1 MRKTLIILVSLY
13 LGGLLGTVSLAQ
25 INKVKYVKRYYD
37 PVLKEMSEKA
47 KKEKAQRDS
56 ITAAIRLR
64 QKKRKEEERKA
75 AKILR
80 FDFVDVKKP
89 ASPEV
94 FKSAFHFPP
103 VPQYRTGTCW
113 CFSTTSFLESEVARL
128 TGQKIKLSEMHTVY
142 YEYLEKVR
150 RYVQERGDSEVGQG
164 SEANAVTRIWKKY
177 GVVPKKVYSGLV
189 GDDERYDH
197 TRMFEEIKNYL
208 RYINTHNYWDEQE
221 VIATVKIILNKYMG
235 APPTSFEYHGKRMT
249 PLEFLH
255 NVLKLNPDDYVSVMS
270 TLSIPFYTKGEY
282 KVPDNWW
289 HSADYYNVPL
299 DEWYGIIKKAVKNG
313 YTVAIGGDVSEPGY
327 NGFEDAA
334 IIPDFDIPQE
344 YINQDSREF
353 RFYNKTS
360 TDDHGVHLVG
370 YTRIGDHDWFL
381 IKDSA
386 RSSRH
391 GKFKGYYFYRDD
403 YIKLK
408 MLTFMVH
415 KDVMKDIL
423 KKFN

>member
-128 TGQKIKLSEMHTVY
+128 TG
-142 YEYLEKVR
+142 
-150 RYVQERGDSEVGQG
+150 
-164 SEANAVTRIWKKY
+164 
-177 GVVPKKVYSGLV
+177 
-189 GDDERYDH
+189 
-197 TRMFEEIKNYL
+197 
-208 RYINTHNYWDEQE
+208 
-221 VIATVKIILNKYMG
+221 
-235 APPTSFEYHGKRMT
+235 
-249 PLEFLH
+249 
-255 NVLKLNPDDYVSVMS
+255 
-270 TLSIPFYTKGEY
+270 
-282 KVPDNWW
+282 
-289 HSADYYNVPL
+289 
-299 DEWYGIIKKAVKNG
+299 
-313 YTVAIGGDVSEPGY
+313 
-327 NGFEDAA
+327 
-334 IIPDFDIPQE
+334 
-344 YINQDSREF
+344 
-353 RFYNKTS
+353 
-360 TDDHGVHLVG
+360 
-370 YTRIGDHDWFL
+370 
-381 IKDSA
+381 
-386 RSSRH
+386 
-391 GKFKGYYFYRDD
+391 
-403 YIKLK
+403 
-408 MLTFMVH
+408 
-415 KDVMKDIL
+415 
-423 KKFN
+423 